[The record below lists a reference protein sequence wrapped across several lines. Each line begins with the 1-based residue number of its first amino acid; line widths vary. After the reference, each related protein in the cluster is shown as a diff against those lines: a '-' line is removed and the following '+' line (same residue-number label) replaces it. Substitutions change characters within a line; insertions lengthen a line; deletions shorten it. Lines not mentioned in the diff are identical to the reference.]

1 MILYSTTTILLLSR
15 ETPISKREKLVRAMA
30 YQQAVK
36 SGKALA
42 DKEMQSL
49 INDLFACAQPN
60 TTAGGNP
67 TYIEFKNDYLEKL
80 FGRG

>member
-1 MILYSTTTILLLSR
+1 
-15 ETPISKREKLVRAMA
+15 MA

-36 SGKALA
+36 TGKSLTG
-42 DKEMQSL
+42 KEMESL
-49 INDLFACAQPN
+49 INDLFACTQPN
-60 TTAGGNP
+60 ITAGGNP